1 MKPKISPGTA
11 TYPGYL
17 FDTKEFMKY
26 RSLPV
31 ALISTVLLLGANLS
45 MAADTKAAAPQQAAS
60 KAAASKSKV
69 AAKPK
74 VAAKTKLVDIN
85 TAKSEELKTLPGI
98 TDAEA
103 AKIIAGRPY
112 ASKAD
117 LVVRKLID
125 DGAYENLKKL
135 IIAKQPNKDAAK
147 NAALYSK
154 KK

>member
-1 MKPKISPGTA
+1 MN
-11 TYPGYL
+11 
-17 FDTKEFMKY
+17 Y
-26 RSLPV
+26 RSIPV
-31 ALISTVLLLGANLS
+31 ALISAVLLLSANFS
-45 MAADTKAAAPQQAAS
+45 EAADTKAAAPQQAAS

-74 VAAKTKLVDIN
+74 AAAKTKLVDIN

-103 AKIIAGRPY
+103 TKIIAGRPY

-125 DGAYENLKKL
+125 DATYENLKKL
-135 IIAKQPNKDAAK
+135 VIAKQPNKNAAK
-147 NAALYSK
+147 NAALYSSK
-154 KK
+154 K

>member
-1 MKPKISPGTA
+1 MN
-11 TYPGYL
+11 
-17 FDTKEFMKY
+17 Y
-26 RSLPV
+26 RSIAVTLTS
-31 ALISTVLLLGANLS
+31 AVLLLSANFS
-45 MAADTKAAAPQQAAS
+45 IAADTKAVAPQQGAS
-60 KAAASKSKV
+60 KAAASKSKDV
-69 AAKPK
+69 AKPK
-74 VAAKTKLVDIN
+74 AAAKTKLVDIN

-125 DGAYENLKKL
+125 DAAYENLKKL
-135 IIAKQPNKDAAK
+135 IIAKQPNKSAAK

>member
-1 MKPKISPGTA
+1 MN
-11 TYPGYL
+11 
-17 FDTKEFMKY
+17 Y
-26 RSLPV
+26 RSIPV
-31 ALISTVLLLGANLS
+31 ALISAVLLLGANQS
-45 MAADTKAAAPQQAAS
+45 MAADSKAAAPQQAAS
-60 KAAASKSKV
+60 KSPTSKSGAV
-69 AAKPK
+69 AKPK
-74 VAAKTKLVDIN
+74 AAAKTKLVDIN
-85 TAKSEELKTLPGI
+85 TAKTEELKNLPGI

-125 DGAYENLKKL
+125 DAAYENLKKL

-147 NAALYSK
+147 NAALYK

>member
-1 MKPKISPGTA
+1 MN
-11 TYPGYL
+11 
-17 FDTKEFMKY
+17 Y

-31 ALISTVLLLGANLS
+31 ALISAVLLLGANFS
-45 MAADTKAAAPQQAAS
+45 MAADSKAVAPQQAAS
-60 KAAASKSKV
+60 KSPTSKSGV
-69 AAKPK
+69 ATKPK
-74 VAAKTKLVDIN
+74 AAAKTKLVDIN
-85 TAKSEELKTLPGI
+85 TAKAEELKKLPGI

-117 LVVRKLID
+117 LVVRKLVD
-125 DGAYENLKKL
+125 DAVYENLKKL

-147 NAALYSK
+147 NAALYK

>member
-1 MKPKISPGTA
+1 MN
-11 TYPGYL
+11 
-17 FDTKEFMKY
+17 Y
-26 RSLPV
+26 RSIAVTLTS
-31 ALISTVLLLGANLS
+31 AVLLLSANFS
-45 MAADTKAAAPQQAAS
+45 IAADTKAVAPQQAAS
-60 KAAASKSKV
+60 KAASKSKDV
-69 AAKPK
+69 AKPK
-74 VAAKTKLVDIN
+74 AAAKTKLVDIN

-98 TDAEA
+98 TDTEA

-125 DGAYENLKKL
+125 DAAYENLKKL
-135 IIAKQPNKDAAK
+135 VIAKQPNKNAAK